1 MKRNDL
7 YRKDDSVLRVIHVQE
22 NQVMVI
28 DCVKCTMPFW
38 MNLADMCSYVEYAEE
53 KYYSDVNFTVVDDA
67 CIYTKDKAIMHERYA
82 MVTAILPFVT
92 DEKMRSIAIA
102 KVAEQYEVS
111 KQSVRSYLCRYLAF
125 NHIQSLLPQKKSVD
139 RELTKDEKNIRW
151 SLNKFFY
158 NKNRNSL
165 KTAYTMML
173 KEKYCDAEGNLIE
186 EYPSFYQY
194 RYFYRKHRKLQ
205 NYYISREGL
214 SAYQRDFRPLVGGNI
229 QTFAPCPG
237 VGMIDGTV
245 CDIYLVDDAG
255 RLVGRPLLVTC
266 VDAYSG
272 MCLGY
277 SLTWEGGV
285 YALRNLMLNVVTDK
299 VEHCKKH
306 GISITP
312 DEWCNN
318 QLPYK
323 LVSDQGSEYICD
335 TFSQLV
341 ELGVQITNLPP
352 YRPELKSWA
361 ELLFRLLQ
369 DNYKKHLRNRGV
381 IEPDYQE
388 RGSHDYRKDACLTME
403 QFEKIVIHCILYHN
417 SKRSNDNFPYT
428 EEMLE
433 AEVLPY
439 STEIWKWGL
448 EHSGVRLLDATPE
461 QIILTLL
468 PRTVGRFTRQGLK
481 VNGLRYYN
489 DGYVEMYLCGGE
501 TEVAYNPDDVSAV
514 WIIENGRYIRFE
526 LIESRFD
533 GRSFDAVEKL
543 KQKQR
548 QISKD
553 AKEYSL
559 QAEIQLARNIE
570 MVANMAQTTGKVSTK
585 GIRDNRQKEQKKQHI
600 DYVRKVG
607 AEDGL
612 E

>member
-1 MKRNDL
+1 MKKNDL
-7 YRKDDSVLRVIHVQE
+7 YRKDENVLRVIHVQE
-22 NQVMVI
+22 SQIMVI
-28 DCVKCTMPFW
+28 DCIKCTMPVW
-38 MNLADMCSYVEYAEE
+38 MNPTDMCSYVEYAEE
-53 KYYSDVNFTVVDDA
+53 KYYSDANFVVVEDA
-67 CIYTKDKAIMHERYA
+67 CICTKDKTIMHERYA
-82 MVTAILPFVT
+82 MVTAILPFVA
-92 DEKMRSIAIA
+92 DEKMRSVAIS

-111 KQSVRSYLCRYLAF
+111 KQSVRSYLCRYLAL
-125 NHIQSLLPQKKSVD
+125 NHIQSLLPQKKSDD
-139 RELTKDEKNIRW
+139 RELTQDEKNIRW

-165 KTAYTMML
+165 KTAYTLML
-173 KEKYCDAEGNLIE
+173 KEKYCDAEGNLLE
-186 EYPSFYQY
+186 EYPSYYQY

-299 VEHCKKH
+299 VEHCKSH
-306 GISITP
+306 GISISS
-312 DEWCNN
+312 DEWCNS

-323 LVSDQGSEYICD
+323 LISDQGSEYICD
-335 TFSQLV
+335 TFSQLI

-381 IEPDYQE
+381 IEVDYQE

-417 SKRSNDNFPYT
+417 SKRPNDNFPYT
-428 EEMLE
+428 EEMLD
-433 AEVLPY
+433 AEVPPY

-448 EHSGVRLLDATPE
+448 NHSGVKLLDATPE

-489 DGYVEMYLCGGE
+489 DCYTEMYLCGGE

-514 WIIENGRYIRFE
+514 WIIEEGKYIRFE
-526 LIESRFD
+526 LIESRF
-533 GRSFDAVEKL
+533 GGKSFDAVEEL

-553 AKEYSL
+553 AREYSL

-570 MVANMAQTTGKVSTK
+570 TVTNMVRPSGKVSTK
-585 GIRDNRQKEQKKQHI
+585 GIRDNRRKEQKKQHI

>member
-1 MKRNDL
+1 MKKNDL
-7 YRKDDSVLRVIHVQE
+7 YRKDDSVLRVIHIQG
-22 NQVMVI
+22 NQIMVI
-28 DCVKCTMPFW
+28 DCGKCTMPVW
-38 MNLADMCSYVEYAEE
+38 MNPTDMCSYVEYAEE
-53 KYYSDVNFTVVDDA
+53 KYYSDANFVVVEDA
-67 CIYTKDKAIMHERYA
+67 CICTKDKNIMHERYA
-82 MVTAILPFVT
+82 MVTAILPFVA
-92 DEKMRSIAIA
+92 DEKMRSVAIS

-111 KQSVRSYLCRYLAF
+111 KQSVRSYLCRYLAL
-125 NHIQSLLPQKKSVD
+125 NHIQSLLPQKKSDD
-139 RELTKDEKNIRW
+139 RELTQDEKNIRW

-165 KTAYTMML
+165 KNAYTLML
-173 KEKYCDAEGNLIE
+173 KEKYCDAEGNLLA
-186 EYPSFYQY
+186 EYPSYYQY

-272 MCLGY
+272 MCLAY

-299 VEHCKKH
+299 VEHCRMH
-306 GISITP
+306 GINISP
-312 DEWCNN
+312 DEWCCN

-335 TFSQLV
+335 TFSQLI

-381 IEPDYQE
+381 IEVDYQE

-417 SKRSNDNFPYT
+417 SKRPNDNFPYT
-428 EEMLE
+428 EEMLD
-433 AEVLPY
+433 AEVPPY

-448 EHSGVRLLDATPE
+448 NHSGVKLLDATPE

-489 DGYVEMYLCGGE
+489 DCYTEMYLCGGE

-514 WIIENGRYIRFE
+514 WIIEDGKYIRFE
-526 LIESRFD
+526 LIESRF
-533 GRSFDAVEKL
+533 GGKSFDAVEEL

-553 AKEYSL
+553 AREYSL

-570 MVANMAQTTGKVSTK
+570 TVTNMVRPSGKVSTK
-585 GIRDNRQKEQKKQHI
+585 GIRDNRRKEQKKQHI

>member
-1 MKRNDL
+1 MKKNKL
-7 YRKDDSVLRVIHVQE
+7 YRKDDSVLRVIHVQK
-22 NQVMVI
+22 NRIMVI
-28 DCVKCTMPFW
+28 DCMKCTMPVW
-38 MNLADMCSYVEYAEE
+38 VNSTDLCMYVNYAEE
-53 KYYSDVNFTVVDDA
+53 IFYSDMNFVLEDE
-67 CIYTKDKAIMHERYA
+67 IHIHSKDKEIMYERYA
-82 MVTAILPFVT
+82 MVTAIVPFVT
-92 DEKMRSIAIA
+92 DEKMRSVAIS
-102 KVAEQYEVS
+102 KVAERYQVS
-111 KQSVRSYLCRYLAF
+111 KQSVRSYLCRYLVF
-125 NHIQSLLPQKKSVD
+125 NHIQSLLPQKKSNN
-139 RELTKDEKNIRW
+139 RELTQDEKNIRW

-173 KEKYCDAEGNLIE
+173 KEKYCDAEGNLLA
-186 EYPSFYQY
+186 EYPSYYQY

-205 NYYISREGL
+205 NYYISREGI
-214 SAYQRDFRPLVGGNI
+214 SAYQRDYRPLVGGNI

-299 VEHCKKH
+299 VEHCKNH
-306 GISITP
+306 GISISP

-323 LVSDQGSEYICD
+323 LVSDQGSEYISE
-335 TFSQLV
+335 TFSQLT
-341 ELGVQITNLPP
+341 EIGVQITNLPP

-369 DNYKKHLRNRGV
+369 DNYKKYLKGRGV
-381 IEPDYQE
+381 IELDFQE

-428 EEMLE
+428 EEMLD
-433 AEVLPY
+433 AEVQPY

-448 EHSGVRLLDATPE
+448 EHFGVKLLDATSE

-468 PRTVGRFTRQGLK
+468 PRAVGRFTRQGLK

-489 DGYVEMYLCGGE
+489 NGYTEMYLCGGE
-501 TEVAYNPDDVSAV
+501 LAVAYNPDDVSAV
-514 WIIENGRYIRFE
+514 WIIEDSKYIRFE
-526 LIESRFD
+526 LIDNRFD
-533 GRSFDAVEKL
+533 GKSFDAVEEL

-553 AKEYSL
+553 TRKDSL
-559 QAEIQLARNIE
+559 QAEIQLAHNIE
-570 MVANMAQTTGKVSTK
+570 AVANMAKSSGQVSIK
-585 GIRDNRQKEQKKQHI
+585 GIRDNRQKEKKKQHI
-600 DYVRKVG
+600 DFVGKVG

>member
-1 MKRNDL
+1 MTQKQTN
-7 YRKDDSVLRVIHVQE
+7 
-22 NQVMVI
+22 
-28 DCVKCTMPFW
+28 
-38 MNLADMCSYVEYAEE
+38 EE
-53 KYYSDVNFTVVDDA
+53 KAMNNCEMYQGYVS
-67 CIYTKDKAIMHERYA
+67 IYELIDMLNEKYKFLDNDSIFDSYFFAENDHDEKLIDELTAQII
-82 MVTAILPFVT
+82 TAIQKSKNYVDYLDPQDNDTMTYLIDVHSVRNV
-92 DEKMRSIAIA
+92 EVALHYYLEAKSSIMNPQALKERDNKLQSDQITKIA
-102 KVAEQYEVS
+102 KDQVDKKRILVQIRTSGE
-111 KQSVRSYLCRYLAF
+111 YL
-125 NHIQSLLPQKKSVD
+125 
-139 RELTKDEKNIRW
+139 
-151 SLNKFFY
+151 
-158 NKNRNSL
+158 
-165 KTAYTMML
+165 
-173 KEKYCDAEGNLIE
+173 
-186 EYPSFYQY
+186 
-194 RYFYRKHRKLQ
+194 
-205 NYYISREGL
+205 
-214 SAYQRDFRPLVGGNI
+214 
-229 QTFAPCPG
+229 
-237 VGMIDGTV
+237 
-245 CDIYLVDDAG
+245 DDQQF
-255 RLVGRPLLVTC
+255 
-266 VDAYSG
+266 
-272 MCLGY
+272 
-277 SLTWEGGV
+277 E
-285 YALRNLMLNVVTDK
+285 K
-299 VEHCKKH
+299 VENAFAN
-306 GISITP
+306 
-312 DEWCNN
+312 W
-318 QLPYK
+318 
-323 LVSDQGSEYICD
+323 
-335 TFSQLV
+335 
-341 ELGVQITNLPP
+341 
-352 YRPELKSWA
+352 
-361 ELLFRLLQ
+361 ELLFGNSHDLISKIKMISGDLL
-369 DNYKKHLRNRGV
+369 NYGQ
-381 IEPDYQE
+381 IDYQE

-433 AEVLPY
+433 AEVPPY

-468 PRTVGRFTRQGLK
+468 PRVVGRFTRQGLK

-612 E
+612 G

>member
-1 MKRNDL
+1 MKKNKL
-7 YRKDDSVLRVIHVQE
+7 YRKDDSVLRVIHVQK
-22 NQVMVI
+22 NRIMVI
-28 DCVKCTMPFW
+28 DCMKCTMPVW
-38 MNLADMCSYVEYAEE
+38 VNSTDLCMYVNYAEE
-53 KYYSDVNFTVVDDA
+53 IFYSDMNFVLEDE
-67 CIYTKDKAIMHERYA
+67 IHIHSKDKEIMYERYA
-82 MVTAILPFVT
+82 MVTAIVPFVT
-92 DEKMRSIAIA
+92 DEKMRSVAIS
-102 KVAEQYEVS
+102 KVAERYQVS
-111 KQSVRSYLCRYLAF
+111 KQSVRSYLCRYLVF
-125 NHIQSLLPQKKSVD
+125 NHIQSLLPQKKSNN
-139 RELTKDEKNIRW
+139 RELTQDEKNIRW

-173 KEKYCDAEGNLIE
+173 KEKYCDAEGNLLA
-186 EYPSFYQY
+186 EYPSYYQY

-205 NYYISREGL
+205 NYYISREGI
-214 SAYQRDFRPLVGGNI
+214 SAYQRDYRPLVGGNI

-299 VEHCKKH
+299 VEHCKNH
-306 GISITP
+306 GISISP

-323 LVSDQGSEYICD
+323 LVSDQGSEYISE
-335 TFSQLV
+335 TFSQLT
-341 ELGVQITNLPP
+341 EIGVQITNLPP

-369 DNYKKHLRNRGV
+369 DNYKKYLKGRGV
-381 IEPDYQE
+381 IELDFQE

-417 SKRSNDNFPYT
+417 SKRSNDSFPYT
-428 EEMLE
+428 EEMLD
-433 AEVLPY
+433 AEVQPY

-448 EHSGVRLLDATPE
+448 EHFGVKLLDATSE

-468 PRTVGRFTRQGLK
+468 PRAVGRFTRQGLK

-489 DGYVEMYLCGGE
+489 NGYTEMYLCGGE
-501 TEVAYNPDDVSAV
+501 LAVAYNPDDVSAV
-514 WIIENGRYIRFE
+514 WIIEDSKYIRFE
-526 LIESRFD
+526 LIDNRFD
-533 GRSFDAVEKL
+533 GKSFDAVEEL

-553 AKEYSL
+553 TRKDSL
-559 QAEIQLARNIE
+559 QAEIQLAHNIE
-570 MVANMAQTTGKVSTK
+570 AVANMAKSSGQVSIK
-585 GIRDNRQKEQKKQHI
+585 GIRDNRQKEKKKQHI
-600 DYVRKVG
+600 DFVGKVG